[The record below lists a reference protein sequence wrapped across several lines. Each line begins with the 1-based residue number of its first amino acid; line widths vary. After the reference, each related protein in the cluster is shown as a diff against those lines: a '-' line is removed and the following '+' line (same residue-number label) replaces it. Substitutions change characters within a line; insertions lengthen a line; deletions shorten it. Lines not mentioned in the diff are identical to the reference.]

1 MSGAHGGR
9 TMCVGVAMAV
19 RQAFVQLWAPFAEV
33 LHGNSLQK
41 VHNLSLLPACRF
53 IGSWEF

>member
-1 MSGAHGGR
+1 
-9 TMCVGVAMAV
+9 MCVGVAMAV

-33 LHGNSLQK
+33 PHGNSLQK